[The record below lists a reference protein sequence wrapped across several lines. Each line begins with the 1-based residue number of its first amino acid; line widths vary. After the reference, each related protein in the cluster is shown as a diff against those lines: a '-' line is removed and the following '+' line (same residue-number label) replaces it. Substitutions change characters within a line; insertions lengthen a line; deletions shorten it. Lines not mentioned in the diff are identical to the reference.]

1 MLIVILQQFSRNLQ
15 AIRKVLKLSITL
27 KGINVYS
34 CLLWKQNKTK
44 QKKLVRLEI
53 ADGIDMVVLA

>member
-1 MLIVILQQFSRNLQ
+1 MSTAACFE
-15 AIRKVLKLSITL
+15 
-27 KGINVYS
+27 
-34 CLLWKQNKTK
+34 NKTK

>member
-1 MLIVILQQFSRNLQ
+1 MLIVILQQFNRNLQ

-34 CLLWKQNKTK
+34 CLLWKKK
-44 QKKLVRLEI
+44 KKLVRLEI